1 MYILLVITSIPVIQL
16 GSQLIAKMD
25 EYTYTC
31 QTNWYQRH
39 TLTFFSSQQG
49 GSSILIC
56 LNIHD
61 RGSVL
66 ITENASLRPIF
77 FFLNFTFTESKFKQL
92 TFAYLLSWTFYVHV
106 GYFKS
111 TAWMISNKADRHKVR
126 LIQTGG
132 KVWKFT
138 ELMAKE
144 TICPL
149 TPWLDGMPLHKCF
162 LNASRCA

>member
-77 FFLNFTFTESKFKQL
+77 FFFKLHFHRKQVQTADFCLFTF
-92 TFAYLLSWTFYVHV
+92 V
-106 GYFKS
+106 
-111 TAWMISNKADRHKVR
+111 N
-126 LIQTGG
+126 
-132 KVWKFT
+132 
-138 ELMAKE
+138 
-144 TICPL
+144 
-149 TPWLDGMPLHKCF
+149 F
-162 LNASRCA
+162 LCACWVF